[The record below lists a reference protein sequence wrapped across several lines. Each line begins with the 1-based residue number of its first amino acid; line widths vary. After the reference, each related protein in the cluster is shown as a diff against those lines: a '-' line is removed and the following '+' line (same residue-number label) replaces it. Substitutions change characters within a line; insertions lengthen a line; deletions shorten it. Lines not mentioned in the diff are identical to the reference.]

1 MLKGNKNYL
10 IIRVGFQ
17 IKASSL
23 ASTQFHV
30 KKWIINLGF
39 GQVDLFVILIF
50 RTASWLV
57 FSVKVN
63 FYQTMFFLSGGIL
76 NPIMTL

>member
-1 MLKGNKNYL
+1 MPKNVNFIIKYL

-39 GQVDLFVILIF
+39 GQIDLFVILVF
-50 RTASWLV
+50 RTASWFV

-63 FYQTMFFLSGGIL
+63 FYQTMFF
-76 NPIMTL
+76 TDRVVV